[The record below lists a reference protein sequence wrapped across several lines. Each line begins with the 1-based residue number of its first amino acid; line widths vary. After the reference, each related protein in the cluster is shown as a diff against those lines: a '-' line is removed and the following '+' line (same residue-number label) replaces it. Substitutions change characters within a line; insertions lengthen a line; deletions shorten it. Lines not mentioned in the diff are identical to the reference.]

1 MQNSFK
7 IDHFLQKI
15 IGKMPGS
22 LSAKNKSETGSSS
35 SRVTLVVKLLRFL
48 TVVGTIKNSRI
59 RISSKYH

>member
-1 MQNSFK
+1 MQNSLK

-15 IGKMPGS
+15 IVSIGEISGS

-48 TVVGTIKNSRI
+48 TVFDGFLVLAP
-59 RISSKYH
+59 Y